1 MVMARMLLG
10 EMLWGCK
17 LYALRISMKKSLGG
31 SENPR
36 STNAFVSTHSPASR
50 AGIRAPGTVRRDP
63 G

>member
-1 MVMARMLLG
+1 MLLG

-50 AGIRAPGTVRRDP
+50 AGIRAPGTVR
-63 G
+63 